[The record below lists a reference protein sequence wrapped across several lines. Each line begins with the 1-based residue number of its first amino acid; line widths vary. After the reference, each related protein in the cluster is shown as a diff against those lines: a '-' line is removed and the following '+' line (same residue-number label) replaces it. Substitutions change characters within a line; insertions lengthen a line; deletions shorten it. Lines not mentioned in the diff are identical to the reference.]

1 MTWLINPLLW
11 ILLVQAA
18 CWWALRRSASA
29 KARALLLATVLLLW
43 ILSTPAVRHALD
55 DSLALPDSE
64 GNAPTPEYIFVL
76 AGGWQL
82 GATPEEDVLDPET
95 RRRVLRGAQIW
106 RRHPAAKLV
115 VAGTAGHDG
124 RYRHPQRQVELM
136 AGLAQ
141 ATGVP
146 APRIVLEG
154 QSVNTA
160 AHPVEALKL
169 PGVRAATPIA
179 VVTSA
184 WHVRR
189 AYQRFCVRFEKVAI
203 YSAREL
209 DRPAIWRDLLPHA
222 TALRANSVL
231 IYEWVGLLAYR
242 LLDLLDG
249 ASPRCR

>member
-29 KARALLLATVLLLW
+29 GARTLLLATILLLW
-43 ILSTPAVRHALD
+43 VLSTPAVRHALN
-55 DSLALPDSE
+55 DSLALADSE
-64 GNAPTPEYIFVL
+64 GNQPAPEYIFVL
-76 AGGWQL
+76 AGGWQP
-82 GATPEEDVLDPET
+82 GATPEEDVLDLET

-106 RRHPAAKLV
+106 RRHPGAKLV
-115 VAGTAGHDG
+115 LAGTAGHDG
-124 RYRHPQRQVELM
+124 RYRHPHRQVELM

-141 ATGVP
+141 STGVP
-146 APRIVLEG
+146 ATHTVLEG

-184 WHVRR
+184 WHARR
-189 AYQRFCVRFEKVAI
+189 AYRRFCVRFETVAI

-209 DRPAIWRDLLPHA
+209 DHRLIWRDLLPHA
-222 TALRANSVL
+222 AALRANSVL
-231 IYEWVGLLAYR
+231 IYEWVGLLSYR
-242 LLDLLDG
+242 LLDFLDG
-249 ASPRCR
+249 VGPRCR